1 MPAGWL
7 PTLATINRAML
18 QSVVGLALSVLI
30 SSAVAATVRQ
40 APEPELRQLLQH
52 TVAQADSFEDRFD
65 AEVWL
70 LDMSTRMRRFI
81 PDAQE
86 RLTFLRL
93 VHREATHA
101 GLRPDLVIALI
112 HAESHFNRFAI
123 SSVGA
128 QGMMQV
134 MPFWKAELGRPQD
147 NLTDN
152 ATNLRYG
159 CTILSYY
166 LRKENGDLNR
176 ALARYNGS
184 LGKHAYP
191 AKVVGFW
198 HDFWYVKP

>member
-1 MPAGWL
+1 MKYPYWL
-7 PTLATINRAML
+7 CALTL
-18 QSVVGLALSVLI
+18 
-30 SSAVAATVRQ
+30 VAAMQASASIRQ
-40 APEPELRQLLQH
+40 APEPELRDLMQR
-52 TVAQADSFEDRFD
+52 TVAEAGSFQDRFD

-70 LDMSTRMRRFI
+70 LDMSTRLKRFM
-81 PDAQE
+81 PDAGE
-86 RLTFLRL
+86 RLTLLRL
-93 VHREATHA
+93 VHQEASKA
-101 GLRPDLVIALI
+101 GLKPEWVLALI
-112 HAESHFNRFAI
+112 HAESHFDRFAI

-166 LRKENGDLNR
+166 LKKENGDINR

-184 LGKHAYP
+184 LGKPHYP
-191 AKVVGFW
+191 AKVLGFW
-198 HDFWYVKP
+198 QDFWYVRP

>member
-1 MPAGWL
+1 MPDAWW
-7 PTLATINRAML
+7 PTRVTTDTPMATRL
-18 QSVVGLALSVLI
+18 LVALLSLLLC
-30 SSAVAATVRQ
+30 VAAHAQVRQ
-40 APEPELRQLLQH
+40 AAEPELRELLQH
-52 TVAQADSFEDRFD
+52 TVAQADSFQDRFD

-70 LDMSTRMRRFI
+70 LDMSTRMRRYI
-81 PDAQE
+81 PDAEE
-86 RLTFLRL
+86 RLSLLRL
-93 VHREATHA
+93 VHREASKA

-112 HAESHFNRFAI
+112 HAESHFDRFAI

-159 CTILSYY
+159 CTILSFY

-184 LGKHAYP
+184 LGKHSYS

>member
-1 MPAGWL
+1 MA
-7 PTLATINRAML
+7 RRH
-18 QSVVGLALSVLI
+18 SLALFCLLGLSL
-30 SSAVAATVRQ
+30 SASANLPQ
-40 APEPELRQLLQH
+40 APEPELRALLQR
-52 TVAQADSFEDRFD
+52 TVVEADSFQDRFE

-70 LDMSTRMRRFI
+70 LDMSTRLKRFI
-81 PDAQE
+81 PDHEE
-86 RLTFLRL
+86 RLELLRL
-93 VHREATHA
+93 VHREASKA
-101 GLRPDLVIALI
+101 GLRPDLVLAVI
-112 HAESHFNRFAI
+112 HAESLFDRFAI

-166 LRKENGDLNR
+166 LKKENGDLNR

-184 LGKHAYP
+184 LGQSRYP
-191 AKVVGFW
+191 TKVIGLW
-198 HDFWYVKP
+198 YDFWYVKP

>member
-1 MPAGWL
+1 MPARICFAL
-7 PTLATINRAML
+7 LSLLLLAAP
-18 QSVVGLALSVLI
+18 
-30 SSAVAATVRQ
+30 AAANLRQ
-40 APEPELRQLLQH
+40 APEPGLRSLLQR
-52 TVAQADSFEDRFD
+52 TVAEADSFQDRFE

-70 LDMSTRMRRFI
+70 LDMSTRLARYL
-81 PDAQE
+81 PAVEE
-86 RLTFLRL
+86 RLHLLRL
-93 VHREATHA
+93 VHREASKA

-112 HAESHFNRFAI
+112 HAESRFDRFAI

-166 LRKENGDLNR
+166 LKKEHGDLSR

-184 LGKHAYP
+184 LGQNAYP
-191 AKVVGFW
+191 AKVIGLW
-198 HDFWYVKP
+198 QDFWYVKP

>member
-18 QSVVGLALSVLI
+18 QSVAGLALSLLI
-30 SSAVAATVRQ
+30 SSAVAAPVRQ

-52 TVAQADSFEDRFD
+52 TVAQADSFDDRFD

-198 HDFWYVKP
+198 HDFWYVKH

>member
-1 MPAGWL
+1 MPDAWW
-7 PTLATINRAML
+7 PTRVTTDTPMAARLL
-18 QSVVGLALSVLI
+18 VALLSLLLC
-30 SSAVAATVRQ
+30 VAAHAQVRQ
-40 APEPELRQLLQH
+40 AAEPELRELLQH
-52 TVAQADSFEDRFD
+52 TVAQADSFQDRFD

-70 LDMSTRMRRFI
+70 LDMSTRMRRYI
-81 PDAQE
+81 PDAEE
-86 RLTFLRL
+86 RLSLLRL
-93 VHREATHA
+93 VHREASKA
-101 GLRPDLVIALI
+101 DLRPDLVIALI
-112 HAESHFNRFAI
+112 HAESHFDRFAI

-159 CTILSYY
+159 CTILSFY

-184 LGKHAYP
+184 LGKHSYS

>member
-18 QSVVGLALSVLI
+18 QGVVGIALWLLVSC
-30 SSAVAATVRQ
+30 AVAAPVRQ

-52 TVAQADSFEDRFD
+52 TVTQADSFDDRFD

-128 QGMMQV
+128 QGLMQV

-184 LGKHAYP
+184 LGKHVYP

>member
-1 MPAGWL
+1 
-7 PTLATINRAML
+7 ML
-18 QSVVGLALSVLI
+18 QPLTCALLGLLLCGAAL
-30 SSAVAATVRQ
+30 AQARQARQARQ
-40 APEPELRQLLQH
+40 APEPELRTLLQQ
-52 TVAQADSFEDRFD
+52 TVAQADSFQDRFE

-70 LDMSTRMRRFI
+70 LDMSTRMRRYI
-81 PDAQE
+81 PDAEE
-86 RLTFLRL
+86 RLSLLRL
-93 VHREATHA
+93 VHREASKA

-112 HAESHFNRFAI
+112 HAESHFDRFAI

-159 CTILSYY
+159 CTILSFY

-184 LGKHAYP
+184 LGKHTYS

>member
-1 MPAGWL
+1 MRVRDLLLSLLLTLTLPA
-7 PTLATINRAML
+7 
-18 QSVVGLALSVLI
+18 
-30 SSAVAATVRQ
+30 AANIRQ
-40 APEPELRQLLQH
+40 APDPELRELMQR
-52 TVAQADSFEDRFD
+52 TVAEADSFQDRFD

-70 LDMSTRMRRFI
+70 VDMSSRLERYM
-81 PDAQE
+81 PNAGE
-86 RLTFLRL
+86 RLALLRL
-93 VHREATHA
+93 VHGEASKA
-101 GLRPDLVIALI
+101 GLKPELVLALI
-112 HAESHFNRFAI
+112 HAESHFDRFAI

-166 LRKENGDLNR
+166 LKKENGDINR

-184 LGKHAYP
+184 LGKNRYP
-191 AKVVGFW
+191 AKVIGFW
-198 HDFWYVKP
+198 QDFWYVRP

>member
-1 MPAGWL
+1 
-7 PTLATINRAML
+7 ML
-18 QSVVGLALSVLI
+18 QRLICALLGIMFCSAGLAGM
-30 SSAVAATVRQ
+30 RQ
-40 APEPELRQLLQH
+40 SPEPELRTLLQQ
-52 TVAQADSFEDRFD
+52 TVTKADSFQDRFD

-70 LDMSTRMRRFI
+70 LDMSTRMRRYI
-81 PDAQE
+81 PNAEE
-86 RLTFLRL
+86 RLSLLRL
-93 VHREATHA
+93 VHREASKA

-112 HAESHFNRFAI
+112 HAESHFDRFAI

-159 CTILSYY
+159 CTILSFY

-184 LGKHAYP
+184 LGKHTYS

-198 HDFWYVKP
+198 QDFWYVNP

>member
-1 MPAGWL
+1 MPWRCWL
-7 PTLATINRAML
+7 LSALLLLACPL
-18 QSVVGLALSVLI
+18 QASI
-30 SSAVAATVRQ
+30 RQ
-40 APEPELRQLLQH
+40 APEPELRELMQR
-52 TVAQADSFEDRFD
+52 TVAEADSFQDRFE

-70 LDMSTRMRRFI
+70 LDMSTRLRRYI
-81 PDAQE
+81 ADTEE
-86 RLTFLRL
+86 RLTLLRL
-93 VHREATHA
+93 VHREATKA
-101 GLRPDLVIALI
+101 GLRPDLVMALI
-112 HAESHFNRFAI
+112 HAESRFDRFAI

-166 LRKENGDLNR
+166 LRKEKGDISR

-184 LGKHAYP
+184 LGQQRYP
-191 AKVVGFW
+191 AKVIGFW
-198 HDFWYVKP
+198 QDFWYVRP

>member
-1 MPAGWL
+1 MKLRACLLLLWLAFVL
-7 PTLATINRAML
+7 PT
-18 QSVVGLALSVLI
+18 
-30 SSAVAATVRQ
+30 SANLRQ
-40 APEPELRQLLQH
+40 APEPELRDLLQK
-52 TVAQADSFEDRFD
+52 TVAEADSFQDRFE

-70 LDMSTRMRRFI
+70 VDMSARLKRYL

-86 RLTFLRL
+86 RLSLLRL
-93 VHREATHA
+93 VHQEASKA
-101 GLRPDLVIALI
+101 GLSPELVLALI
-112 HAESHFNRFAI
+112 HAESHFDRFAI

-166 LRKENGDLNR
+166 LKREKGDINR

-184 LGKHAYP
+184 LGQTRYP
-191 AKVVGFW
+191 SKVIGFW
-198 HDFWYVKP
+198 QDFWYVKP

>member
-1 MPAGWL
+1 MALRRVWL
-7 PTLATINRAML
+7 F
-18 QSVVGLALSVLI
+18 GLLLI
-30 SSAVAATVRQ
+30 AIQGASGSTRQ
-40 APEPELRQLLQH
+40 AAEPELRNRLQR
-52 TVAQADSFEDRFD
+52 TVAEASSFQDRFD

-70 LDMSTRMRRFI
+70 LDMSTRLKRHL
-81 PDAQE
+81 PEPNE
-86 RLTFLRL
+86 RLALLRL
-93 VHREATHA
+93 VHQEASKA
-101 GLRPDLVIALI
+101 GLQPDLVLALI
-112 HAESHFNRFAI
+112 HAESNFDRFAI

-166 LRKENGDLNR
+166 LKRESGNLER

-184 LGKHAYP
+184 LGKPQYP
-191 AKVVGFW
+191 ARVLGYW
-198 HDFWYVKP
+198 QEYWYVRP